1 MGIEY
6 KHINEFDHKT
16 PIDCQ
21 LDHLPRKVK
30 GLAQISQLNICM
42 LTLGKECSKMITE
55 DIIHDMK

>member
-42 LTLGKECSKMITE
+42 LTLGKECSK
-55 DIIHDMK
+55 